1 MFKESQ
7 TVTELKE
14 SIHSLVNES
23 KSVVVLKKV
32 EKELKKKQ
40 EEDWWDELPVE
51 QQKKITKALKDAKE
65 EKNMISHT
73 ELKKNLAK
81 AKKKWLA
88 KL

>member
-32 EKELKKKQ
+32 ERELKKKQ
-40 EEDWWDELPVE
+40 EDWWDEFSVE
-51 QQKKITKALKDAKE
+51 QQKRITKALKDAKE
-65 EKNMISHT
+65 GKNMVSHT
-73 ELKKNLAK
+73 ELKKNITK